1 MKNLNAIKTAKHF
14 NEKWWTE
21 KKIMLR
27 YDKIIPDI
35 LKMLKGNFRHIKT
48 KAIATNRA
56 YLTCK
61 YICDNYKK
69 NSKVLDMGCGLGFV
83 SHILAIKNYDV
94 IGFDI
99 SKDAVKYASQKAKQ
113 LKCNKINFFV
123 DDENYL
129 KKMKTNSIDVAF
141 GLGFV
146 RYLSKKKEKIFYKNI
161 KRVLKKNG
169 TLIVDQQNDLYEMFA
184 LNSDTISFWSDT
196 ISDYSENK
204 YLSNFKINNLLK
216 KKIKLP
222 KRIKAS
228 HSISSKMIV
237 TTENPL
243 TYNNK
248 LNKIGFKLEKILYP
262 YCDILPPDIQKNLNE
277 NKIENVQRK
286 FCLKKADDWR
296 SMFMCF
302 MFLNFIKKLN
312 KNSRN

>member
-1 MKNLNAIKTAKHF
+1 MKKLNVIKTAKHF
-14 NEKWWTE
+14 NEKWWKE

-35 LKMLKGNFRHIKT
+35 LKMLKGNLRGIKT
-48 KAIATNRA
+48 KTIATNRA

-61 YICDNYKK
+61 YISDKYKK
-69 NSKVLDMGCGLGFV
+69 NSKILDMGCGLGFV
-83 SHILAIKNYDV
+83 SHILALKNYNV
-94 IGFDI
+94 VGFDI
-99 SKDAVKYASQKAKQ
+99 SKDAIRYANQKANE

-123 DDENYL
+123 DNDNFL
-129 KKMKTNSIDVAF
+129 KKIKSNSIDVAF

-161 KRVLKKNG
+161 KRILKKNG

-184 LNSDTISFWSDT
+184 LNSDTISFWSNT

-204 YLSNFKINNLLK
+204 NLSYLKINKLLK
-216 KKIKLP
+216 QNIQLP

-228 HSISSKMIV
+228 HSISSKMKVI
-237 TTENPL
+237 TENPL
-243 TYNNK
+243 TYKNK
-248 LNKIGFKLEKILYP
+248 LNKIGLKLEKILYP
-262 YCDILPPDIQKNLNE
+262 YCDILPPGIQKKFNE
-277 NKIENVQRK
+277 KQIEKIQKK

-302 MFLNFIKKLN
+302 MFLNFIKKV
-312 KNSRN
+312 K